1 MVIKPPPAQVRPGT
15 NTGYSHLL
23 HVALDSLTV
32 DIKTFPT
39 KLGGNAPGA
48 IEGTL
53 GVNFVDMVLEGDFF
67 W

>member
-1 MVIKPPPAQVRPGT
+1 MVVEAPLAQVRPRA
-15 NTGYSHLL
+15 NTGYPHLL

-53 GVNFVDMVLEGDFF
+53 GVNLVDVVLDGDFF